1 MTNAQCPVRN
11 PNPTMT
17 LLPARAT
24 SPTPPRKGFR
34 SSIGYRAGRLLA
46 VWGGLALGF
55 PAAAQA
61 PPDAAI
67 FLVELKGKGQAVR
80 VSKPIPVTPREGY
93 NNQPA
98 FTPDGKALLYTS
110 IRGDGQADT
119 YRYDVRKGTTTQ
131 LTRTPES
138 EYSPTVTPDGR
149 HFSVVRVEKDK
160 TQRLW
165 QFPLAGAGEPTLV
178 LERVQPVGY
187 HCWLDADWLG
197 LFILGKP
204 NFLQLA
210 RVGTGDTLR
219 IEGNIGRSLRK
230 VPGKNALSYVHKRT
244 PTAWDIRQLDLQ
256 TRQTTTIAPTLPGS
270 EDFAWTPD
278 GALLMC
284 GGTVLYR
291 YRPGTDA
298 GWVPLADLG
307 QYGIGPLTRL
317 ALDPTGRKLALVGL

>member
-1 MTNAQCPVRN
+1 M
-11 PNPTMT
+11 MT

-24 SPTPPRKGFR
+24 SSTLPRKWFR
-34 SSIGYRAGRLLA
+34 PLLGYGAGRRLA
-46 VWGGLALGF
+46 VWCCLVMGF
-55 PAAAQA
+55 PAAGQA

-67 FLVELKGKGQAVR
+67 FLVDLRAKGETVR
-80 VSKPIPVTPREGY
+80 VSKPLSITRRKGY

-110 IRGDGQADT
+110 IGDDGQADT

-131 LTRTPES
+131 LTRTAES

-165 QFPLAGAGEPTLV
+165 QFPLAGAGEPTLL
-178 LERVQPVGY
+178 LEHVKPVGY

-210 RVGTGDTLR
+210 RVSTGDTLR
-219 IEGNIGRSLRK
+219 IEGDIGRSLRK

-244 PTAWDIRQLDLQ
+244 PTEWDIKQLDLQ
-256 TRQTTTIAPTLPGS
+256 TRQTTTIAPALAGS
-270 EDFAWTPD
+270 EDFVWTPD

-284 GGTVLYR
+284 RGAVLYR
-291 YRPGTDA
+291 YRPGTGA
-298 GWVPLADLG
+298 GWLPLADLG
-307 QYGIGPLTRL
+307 PYGTGPLSRL
-317 ALDPTGRKLALVGL
+317 ALDPKGKKLALVGQ

>member
-1 MTNAQCPVRN
+1 ML
-11 PNPTMT
+11 T
-17 LLPARAT
+17 LPPARAT
-24 SPTPPRKGFR
+24 SSTPPRKRFR
-34 SSIGYRAGRLLA
+34 SPIGYGAGRLLA
-46 VWGGLALGF
+46 VWCCLAVGF
-55 PAAAQA
+55 PAAGQA

-67 FLVELKGKGQAVR
+67 FLVDLRTKGQAVR
-80 VSKPIPVTPREGY
+80 VSKPLPITRRTGY

-110 IRGDGQADT
+110 IRDDGQADT

-131 LTRTPES
+131 LTRTAES

-165 QFPLAGAGEPTLV
+165 RFPLAGAGEPTL
-178 LERVQPVGY
+178 LLAHVQPVGY

-210 RVGTGDTLR
+210 RVSTGDTLR
-219 IEGNIGRSLRK
+219 IEGDIGRSLRK

-244 PTAWDIRQLDLQ
+244 PTEWDIKGLDLQ
-256 TRQTTTIAPTLPGS
+256 TRQTSTIAPALAGS
-270 EDFAWTPD
+270 EDFVWTPTAPCSCA
-278 GALLMC
+278 GAPCSTGTGPALMST
-284 GGTVLYR
+284 GYR
-291 YRPGTDA
+291 
-298 GWVPLADLG
+298 
-307 QYGIGPLTRL
+307 
-317 ALDPTGRKLALVGL
+317 